1 MAGND
6 TVDMTRDEMDTFLGQ
21 KGTGVLSVADDDVPY
36 SFPVSYGYDAD
47 ACEFYL
53 RLGFREGSTK
63 TDYVDEPCPARLV
76 VYDEDGTHS
85 ESVIATGDLVEIPR
99 EELTPDIVTAL
110 GDARTPEFDIWDETK
125 AELDFSINR
134 LESIRLTGKQSRNIE
149 E

>member
-1 MAGND
+1 MAGKR
-6 TVDMTRDEMDTFLGQ
+6 TVDMTRDEMDAFLGQ
-21 KGTGVLSVADDDVPY
+21 KGTGVLSVANEDVPY
-36 SFPVSYGYDAD
+36 SFPVSYGYDTD

-76 VYDEDGTHS
+76 VYDEDGERS

-99 EELTPDIVTAL
+99 ADLTPDIVAHL

-125 AELDFSINR
+125 EELDFSINR
-134 LESIRLTGKQSRNIE
+134 LESIRLTGKQTRNIE